1 MRNTAGNAAAILLAA
16 AAVATPFVRAPILLA
31 AVILCALGFHAALSG
46 GVRAPLIM
54 AAPVSVFAS
63 VVVLLQWLSGHGV
76 TVLPM
81 QTVAV
86 CLLVMAAA
94 RLVRFRIDA
103 SLCRPGGKLLSL
115 VLFAL
120 FVHHFA
126 VVLAVEARRTL
137 QARALCVPNRY
148 GRAAFSSL
156 AYAVAAVFARSLAR
170 AERFYAAQRLQGLA
184 Q

>member
-1 MRNTAGNAAAILLAA
+1 MSTSRNAAVILLAA
-16 AAVATPFVRAPILLA
+16 AFATPFVRAPILLA
-31 AVILCALGFHAALSG
+31 GVVLCAFGFHAALSG
-46 GVRAPLIM
+46 GVRAPLRM
-54 AAPVSVFAS
+54 AAPVSVFAG
-63 VVVLLQWLSGHGV
+63 VVGLLQWLSGHGV

-86 CLLVMAAA
+86 CLLVTAAA
-94 RLVRFRIDA
+94 RLARWRIGA
-103 SLCRPGGKLLSL
+103 SFCRPHTRLFSL

-120 FVHHFA
+120 FIRHFA
-126 VVLAVEARRTL
+126 AVLAVETRRTL

-156 AYAVAAVFARSLAR
+156 VCAVAALFARSLAR

-184 Q
+184 E

>member
-1 MRNTAGNAAAILLAA
+1 MNTARNAAAILLAA
-16 AAVATPFVRAPILLA
+16 AAFATPFVRAPILLA
-31 AVILCALGFHAALSG
+31 AVILCAFGFHAALSG
-46 GVRAPLIM
+46 GVRVPLRM

-63 VVVLLQWLSGHGV
+63 MVVLLQSLTGHGF

-94 RLVRFRIDA
+94 RLARRRIGA
-103 SLCRPGGKLLSL
+103 SFCRPHTKLFSL

-120 FVHHFA
+120 FIRHFA
-126 VVLAVEARRTL
+126 AVLAVETRRAL

-156 AYAVAAVFARSLAR
+156 ACAVAALFARSLAR